1 VRCSQS
7 DMSALL
13 ASSATSFPAV
23 VVVVII
29 IAVRVQARDVEE
41 VGIGHLTLAACA
53 CAKVEVER
61 WTAGSAVVIPASVV
75 GCVARF

>member
-1 VRCSQS
+1 
-7 DMSALL
+7 MSALL
-13 ASSATSFPAV
+13 ASSATSFPA

-53 CAKVEVER
+53 CAKVEVES
-61 WTAGSAVVIPASVV
+61 WTAGSTIVISASVV
-75 GCVARF
+75 GCVAGF